1 MPRKGNDMSMIKRV
15 AIALLAIEDSW
26 NDHEWEQLPEGAQA
40 LLMALA
46 AIKAMREPTDAMLAT
61 EEMQQTAVHRFM
73 VRADKQIWQAMI
85 DAALSDAA

>member
-46 AIKAMREPTDAMLAT
+46 AIKAMREPTDAMV
-61 EEMQQTAVHRFM
+61 TAGDTTFVEYEGWGPPRETWP
-73 VRADKQIWQAMI
+73 RMI
-85 DAALSDAA
+85 DAALSNAA